1 MFIATFSTWLTIG
14 AVLQILGSLGVF
26 LFGMKVMSEGVQ
38 KVAGNRMRAALSGM
52 TGNRMSGVL
61 TGFFTTTLVQSS
73 SATTVLVVSFVNAGL
88 LTLIQSI
95 GVIMGANLGTTTTAW
110 IVALIGKFDVAKVA
124 LPVIG
129 MGLPLFFVGKDRG
142 KNWGEMLIG
151 FGLVFF
157 GLGLLKDSV
166 PDLRA
171 MIANQPET
179 AAMVQSLVG
188 TINGHGFATILM
200 FLFAGLVLTLIVQ
213 SSSAAMAITITC
225 ALNGWLGDINADPL
239 AVMRNSSAIV
249 LGENIG
255 TTVTAWL
262 ASLGANT
269 HAKRAA
275 RAHFSFNVIGVLWC
289 LVVFYPFT
297 ALVWMLANHL
307 PEALRSANEGM
318 AKSEIA
324 FATAIFHSSF
334 NFANICILVWF
345 VPQIAKLVSWWV
357 KDREEAVET
366 GKLKYLGNTFV
377 DIGELSLAEAE
388 ASIRKMA
395 RLTSEMFDG
404 MVDVLGR
411 PNEDLSQR
419 VSALKGMEDT
429 CDTMLHDITAYLI
442 QCSTHEIGAG
452 NATRITAMLRVVA
465 ELEEATDRIYRLVK
479 VIERKYRKGRDF
491 SEIQH
496 EDLTAITAEV
506 QTLLEV
512 ACNSLGRVDGEDI
525 EKAQLIE
532 DRVDGLRKRNNKSA
546 AVRMQQGTMVQTE
559 MIFIDMNN
567 HLEAVANHAL
577 NVVQAARRET
587 A

>member
-1 MFIATFSTWLTIG
+1 MAIPSQMFVATFSTWLTIG

-142 KNWGEMLIG
+142 KNWGEILIG

-179 AAMVQSLVG
+179 AAMVQSLVE

-334 NFANICILVWF
+334 NFANICVLVWF

-429 CDTMLHDITAYLI
+429 CDTMLHDITA
-442 QCSTHEIGAG
+442 
-452 NATRITAMLRVVA
+452 
-465 ELEEATDRIYRLVK
+465 
-479 VIERKYRKGRDF
+479 
-491 SEIQH
+491 
-496 EDLTAITAEV
+496 
-506 QTLLEV
+506 
-512 ACNSLGRVDGEDI
+512 
-525 EKAQLIE
+525 
-532 DRVDGLRKRNNKSA
+532 
-546 AVRMQQGTMVQTE
+546 
-559 MIFIDMNN
+559 
-567 HLEAVANHAL
+567 
-577 NVVQAARRET
+577 
-587 A
+587 